1 MTSKDEALKMAI
13 EFMGTLTI
21 DVGIKTWN
29 EKHRKEAIQACKE
42 ALEQP
47 AMTYEQGFAHGY
59 EAHRVEQE
67 LEQPAQDFFERGK
80 EIAKWADKQN
90 EQPAQE
96 PVAWECFLDPAYYDM
111 WAIRQTGNRN
121 FEETIHVVNGKE
133 AKHLCAWLNSL
144 NTHPAPSWVGLSDDE
159 IEQAILSKNKEGA
172 WWEMCLDIARAI
184 ETKLKEKNKVTE
196 Q

>member
-1 MTSKDEALKMAI
+1 MTKDEALKMAI
-13 EFMGTLTI
+13 EFMETLTI

-42 ALEQP
+42 ALAQP
-47 AMTYEQGFAHGY
+47 A
-59 EAHRVEQE
+59 
-67 LEQPAQDFFERGK
+67 K
-80 EIAKWADKQN
+80 
-90 EQPAQE
+90 E
-96 PVAWECFLDPAYYDM
+96 PVVWECFLDSAYYDM

-121 FEETIHVVNGKE
+121 FEETIHVINGKE

-172 WWEMCLDIARAI
+172 WWGMCLDIARAI

>member
-1 MTSKDEALKMAI
+1 MNKDEALKMAI

-47 AMTYEQGFAHGY
+47 AMTYEQGFDHGY
-59 EAHRVEQE
+59 EAYRVEQE

-96 PVAWECFLDPAYYDM
+96 P
-111 WAIRQTGNRN
+111 
-121 FEETIHVVNGKE
+121 IHN
-133 AKHLCAWLNSL
+133 CPNCNSL
-144 NTHPAPSWVGLSDDE
+144 FTKEVYSTPALSWQGLNGDELNEIVDRLDVSLILDCSISDFVG
-159 IEQAILSKNKEGA
+159 
-172 WWEMCLDIARAI
+172 AI
-184 ETKLKEKNKVTE
+184 EAKLKEKNHG
-196 Q
+196 

>member
-1 MTSKDEALKMAI
+1 MTKDEALKMAI
-13 EFMGTLTI
+13 EFMETLTI

-42 ALEQP
+42 ALAQP
-47 AMTYEQGFAHGY
+47 A
-59 EAHRVEQE
+59 
-67 LEQPAQDFFERGK
+67 K
-80 EIAKWADKQN
+80 
-90 EQPAQE
+90 E
-96 PVAWECFLDPAYYDM
+96 PVVWECFLDSAYYDM

-121 FEETIHVVNGKE
+121 FEETIHVINGKE

-159 IEQAILSKNKEGA
+159 NEAIIESIWVWGNDFPYEKY
-172 WWEMCLDIARAI
+172 RRTI